1 MSAQKNLLINK
12 DAEMQAWMGVL
23 RRLGAADR
31 CRAACAC
38 SLLRDCCARINV
50 LDVSGGQEAL
60 PVLIEGT
67 VETAMA
73 LRATVDYSAICWG
86 RQEYNALGGGCDC
99 VGQDCCASGS
109 CTCCVAGLASE
120 APLECGPACGCA
132 AVCTRR
138 VTQQPVALPLT
149 LVAGA
154 AGWGVRT
161 EAVIPAGVF
170 VCTYAGEMLTSPEAV
185 VRRAIYASAA
195 DNYLLTA
202 REHVDG
208 LSTFVVHV
216 DPTIRGNVARW
227 MNHACSPPQCNLAS
241 VFARSAGWPVPRIA
255 FFSAR
260 RICAGEELR
269 FNYGADD
276 GVDGGGG
283 CQPQPLAAAAAAAA
297 RPPAAEVGSRALAA
311 LPSIAAQRKRCL
323 CRGAACTGYLP
334 FSSL

>member
-1 MSAQKNLLINK
+1 M
-12 DAEMQAWMGVL
+12 
-23 RRLGAADR
+23 
-31 CRAACAC
+31 
-38 SLLRDCCARINV
+38 
-50 LDVSGGQEAL
+50 
-60 PVLIEGT
+60 
-67 VETAMA
+67 
-73 LRATVDYSAICWG
+73 
-86 RQEYNALGGGCDC
+86 
-99 VGQDCCASGS
+99 GQDCCASGS

-255 FFSAR
+255 FSLRAGYVQAKN
-260 RICAGEELR
+260 CASTTVR
-269 FNYGADD
+269 MTVWTVVVGASRSSWL
-276 GVDGGGG
+276 
-283 CQPQPLAAAAAAAA
+283 QPLPQRPARQRQRSALGPWLRCRPLLPRGSVASVAALRVPGTCRSPRSNEDDRLLAL
-297 RPPAAEVGSRALAA
+297 RRLLAA
-311 LPSIAAQRKRCL
+311 PWWMPS
-323 CRGAACTGYLP
+323 
-334 FSSL
+334 